1 MNKAEQYRAMYP
13 KGTVIR
19 LVKSI
24 DDPYTPKPVG
34 ARFRVSFVDD
44 AGQLQGYWLPPESG
58 SMAVI
63 PGVESFEVE

>member
-24 DDPYTPKPVG
+24 DDPVG

-63 PGVESFEVE
+63 PGVDSFEVE